1 MGIPAVPAAVAVV
14 AGVVI
19 AIVAILVRLMGRPI
33 AVVGS
38 GESRVGCCAE
48 RSGGGDLAAPD
59 GCLRIVARRQK
70 QDGVQ
75 AIDVMSLMRPRGY
88 GALGW
93 RGATEVQYV
102 DL

>member
-48 RSGGGDLAAPD
+48 RSGGGDLAA
-59 GCLRIVARRQK
+59 A
-70 QDGVQ
+70 
-75 AIDVMSLMRPRGY
+75 
-88 GALGW
+88 GW
-93 RGATEVQYV
+93 LLAHRGAPAKTRRGAG
-102 DL
+102 DLTL